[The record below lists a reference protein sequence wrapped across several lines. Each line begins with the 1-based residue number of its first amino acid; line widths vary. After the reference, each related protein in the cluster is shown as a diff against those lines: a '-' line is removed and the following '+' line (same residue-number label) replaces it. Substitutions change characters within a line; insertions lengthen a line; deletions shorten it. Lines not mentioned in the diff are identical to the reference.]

1 MPKLSK
7 TCLEA
12 RPYGENLGLAITI
25 LFDNLFKSIFSNLI
39 WLSIF
44 VLEKIIRLPI
54 A

>member
-25 LFDNLFKSIFSNLI
+25 LFENLSRSIFSNLSS
-39 WLSIF
+39 LLTL
-44 VLEKIIRLPI
+44 VLEKITRLPI